1 MGRQDGIIKIT
12 GQVDGLTF
20 FKTRQGYQVRKKGG
34 ITGDRIK
41 NDPAFVRTRE
51 NGQEFARA
59 GQATRLLR
67 TSFRTVL
74 LKNADSL
81 MASRLMREMVK
92 VVQADTVHARGLR
105 EVQGPNT
112 ALLQGFEFNVA
123 SSLTS
128 TLHAPFT
135 SAIDRV
141 AGSLS
146 VAVPA
151 FIPQDMITAP
161 QGATHARL
169 TTAGVEI
176 NLATGQYVVNNGQS
190 DAFALNQQMLPAIT
204 LSQGLPANSPH
215 PLFLAFGIA
224 FYQEVNGIQYPMK
237 NGAYNAMAL
246 VKIDGGV

>member
-1 MGRQDGIIKIT
+1 MGQQDGVIKII
-12 GQVDGLTF
+12 GQVDGLSF
-20 FKTRQGYQVRKKGG
+20 FKTKRGHQVRKKGG
-34 ITGDRIK
+34 ISADRIK
-41 NDPAFVRTRE
+41 NDPAFARTRE

-59 GQATRLLR
+59 GQVTRLLR
-67 TSFRTVL
+67 ASFRSVL

-81 MASRLMREMVK
+81 MASRLMREMIK

-112 ALLQGFEFNVA
+112 TQLEGFEFNAA
-123 SSLTS
+123 SSLAS

-135 SAIDRV
+135 AAIDRV
-141 AGSLS
+141 GGTLS
-146 VAVPA
+146 VTVPE

-161 QGATHARL
+161 QGSTHARI
-169 TTAGVEI
+169 TAAGVEL
-176 NLATGQYVVNNGQS
+176 NLASGQYIVSNTQS
-190 DAFALNQQMLPAIT
+190 DAFVLNEQVLPAIT
-204 LSQGLPANSPH
+204 LSPVLPANSPH

-224 FYQEVNGIQYPMK
+224 FFQEVNGSQYPLK